1 MRGRWCRRRD
11 RRVPLDIRRDV
22 INQPA
27 VDAKERAMSR
37 RLVVAE
43 LTAAGI
49 ASLMV
54 AVTVAKPSW
63 IEFVFG
69 TDSDHRSGLFEILI
83 VSGLTAVGAGA
94 SLAVRAQ
101 RHRAG
106 SDADPAACDNE

>member
-1 MRGRWCRRRD
+1 MR
-11 RRVPLDIRRDV
+11 
-22 INQPA
+22 
-27 VDAKERAMSR
+27 R

-54 AVTVAKPSW
+54 AVTIATPSW
-63 IEFVFG
+63 IEMVFG
-69 TDSDHRSGLFEILI
+69 VDPDHGSGLFEILL
-83 VSGLTAVGAGA
+83 VGGLTAVGAAA

-106 SDADPAACDNE
+106 RSPNPRPAMTTKA

>member
-1 MRGRWCRRRD
+1 MRGRWYRRRD
-11 RRVPLDIRRDV
+11 RLVPLDIRRDV
-22 INQPA
+22 IDQPA

-54 AVTVAKPSW
+54 AVTVAKPCW
-63 IEFVFG
+63 IEFVFH
-69 TDSDHRSGLFEILI
+69 TDPDNRSGLFEILI
-83 VSGLTAVGAGA
+83 VGGLTAVGAGA

-101 RHRAG
+101 RHRAD
-106 SDADPAACDNE
+106 SDVEPATCEDD